1 LLGVEQGVFQLML
14 EDVEVVELVDILL
27 EQLL

>member
-1 LLGVEQGVFQLML
+1 LLGVEQEVFQLIL